1 MIYKV
6 ALNPSLNKTI
16 EVEELIYDELNKT
29 IEERV
34 YAGGKGLDVS
44 RIMKELDGQTLLS
57 TSGSEVNSLEVA
69 TFYNKIKEIPMNS
82 KVVISGNTPMR
93 YK

>member
-34 YAGGKGLDVS
+34 YAGGKGFDVS